1 MREVLFRGKRT
12 DNGEWVKGYL
22 YITHTGAHEIG
33 SYDAEINIE
42 RLTFDVLPET
52 VGQYTGLTDK
62 NGVKIFEG
70 DIVKTHY
77 ANAQKSD
84 FIEQV
89 VFHNGKF
96 CAYFSNQLC
105 KQWANLYDGTEHL
118 PQDKSVYM
126 DSVEVIGN
134 IHDNPELLETAA
146 KPAAKNIAQSGLAPA
161 TENFEL
167 MEG

>member
-1 MREVLFRGKRT
+1 MSEILFRGKRT
-12 DNGEWVKGYL
+12 DNGEWVKCSET
-22 YITHTGAHEIG
+22 YIRDGDGIWLSDENLNVVVVTVI
-33 SYDAEINIE
+33 
-42 RLTFDVLPET
+42 PET

-62 NGVKIFEG
+62 NGVRIFEG
-70 DIVKTHY
+70 DIIKTHY

-89 VFHNGKF
+89 VFYNGKF

-134 IHDNPELLETAA
+134 IHDNPEILKTSS
-146 KPAAKNIAQSGLAPA
+146 P
-161 TENFEL
+161 
-167 MEG
+167 